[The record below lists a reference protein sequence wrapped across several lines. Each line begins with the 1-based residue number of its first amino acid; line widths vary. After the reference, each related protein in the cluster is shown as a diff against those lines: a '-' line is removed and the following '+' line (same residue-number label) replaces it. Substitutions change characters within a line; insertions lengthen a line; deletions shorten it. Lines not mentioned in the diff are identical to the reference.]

1 MASILSL
8 PAYLY
13 NKFFSTPTQRETDL
27 NTYITKGHKMFITDK
42 DLATVSAD
50 VPSFE
55 ELKTLLVKHDIKTF
69 LIGGSYGLRI
79 FTQKD
84 FPTNDIDIFCPM
96 LTPTNQKYSN
106 SNLQAEAAVLAK
118 LYKSPT
124 VRLAKDYYEIVDGVK
139 KLLSV
144 VDSSDA
150 VEDFD
155 EFIVGTVNV
164 VVGDRKVQ
172 FVFVNVDGSRIEK
185 WYLNASDLPTCI
197 TVDMFQTYFGASD
210 PARAKSVMHGVI
222 HGIRHEARRTKYIEK
237 GFTCPN
243 PFEKH

>member
-1 MASILSL
+1 
-8 PAYLY
+8 
-13 NKFFSTPTQRETDL
+13 
-27 NTYITKGHKMFITDK
+27 MFITDE
-42 DLATVSAD
+42 DLATISVD
-50 VPSFE
+50 VPNFE
-55 ELKTLLVKHDIKTF
+55 ELKSLLVKHDIKTF

-96 LTPTNQKYSN
+96 LAPTNQKYSK
-106 SNLQAEAAVLAK
+106 SNLQAETEVLAK
-118 LYKSPT
+118 LYKGLT
-124 VRLAKDYYEIVDGVK
+124 IRLARDYYEIVDGVK

-144 VDSSDA
+144 VDSSDT

-155 EFIVGTVNV
+155 ELIVGTVNT
-164 VVGDRKVQ
+164 VVGDKKVQ
-172 FVFVNVDGSRIEK
+172 FVFVNVDSSNIEK

-197 TVDMFQTYFGASD
+197 TVDMFQTYFGVGN
-210 PARAKSVMHGVI
+210 PGKAKSVMHGVI
-222 HGIRHEARRTKYIEK
+222 PGIRHDARRKKYTEK